1 MLLSCVFARQI
12 WYGILQGLHLQVLA
26 PQMEDSSFEDWWQ
39 RVNNRVDGLVQEG
52 LNSIIIL
59 VAWTL

>member
-1 MLLSCVFARQI
+1 
-12 WYGILQGLHLQVLA
+12 
-26 PQMEDSSFEDWWQ
+26 MEDSSFEDWWQ